1 LSFIERARHGGTR
14 AKNAHVSASPRP
26 ERRRPRSRRARG
38 SKDAKSFVSVG
49 GVFREASIEGSI
61 ATPKKRDVD
70 GSEEGSSRSAFAGA
84 FGFFSRLFAR

>member
-49 GVFREASIEGSI
+49 GVFREASRHRRGR
-61 ATPKKRDVD
+61 KKRDVD
-70 GSEEGSSRSAFAGA
+70 GSEGSSRSAFAGA